1 MRLTSYAGQATDLP
15 AEVFASQPA
24 AIEDGSLPVILAGT
38 YHGLE
43 QVGQAQQGLET
54 GVRPGKHVV
63 VLD

>member
-1 MRLTSYAGQATDLP
+1 MTSYAGQATDLP
-15 AEVFASQPA
+15 TEVFASQPA